1 MSTLRFGQDDNNG
14 DIASKSV
21 GMQDIKMRRKV
32 RDALIILF
40 STVVIATSLKSC
52 VVDAF
57 TIPTNSMS
65 QTLLAGD
72 YLLVNKFIY
81 GARTPEKIAYIPLPQ
96 IRFPRLSSIRNGD
109 IIVFDFPGEPNEV
122 LPLHH
127 QFLVKRCIG
136 LPGDTVEIANA
147 NLIVNGYR
155 APYSFSQFDT
165 VPFFA
170 VVPYRGMKI
179 HIDSATIKR
188 WGVFIQR
195 EGSSVAAGD
204 GKISIDEAET
214 SLYTVRNNY
223 YFVVGDNAK
232 NSYDSRH
239 WGFVPEENII
249 GKAMMIYWS
258 KDENGIRWERI
269 GTVVK

>member
-1 MSTLRFGQDDNNG
+1 MW
-14 DIASKSV
+14 
-21 GMQDIKMRRKV
+21 RKI
-32 RDALIILF
+32 RDVVVVLF
-40 STVVIATSLKSC
+40 STVVIAASLKSC

-65 QTLLAGD
+65 ETLLAGD

-96 IRFPRLSSIRNGD
+96 IRFPRLSSIHNGD
-109 IIVFDFPGEPNEV
+109 IVVFDFPGEPNEV
-122 LPLHH
+122 HPLHH
-127 QFLVKRCIG
+127 QYLVKRCLG
-136 LPGDTVEIANA
+136 LPGDTVEIINA
-147 NLIVNGYR
+147 NLIVNGFR
-155 APYSFSQFDT
+155 SPNSFSQFDT
-165 VPFFA
+165 VPFST
-170 VVPYRGMKI
+170 VVPFRGMKI
-179 HIDSATIKR
+179 SIDSTTIKK

-195 EGSSVAAGD
+195 EVNSAIVEND
-204 GKISIDEAET
+204 YIVVDEVQISE
-214 SLYTVRNNY
+214 YTVRNNY

-258 KDENGIRWERI
+258 KSDEGIRWERI
-269 GTVVK
+269 GTLIQ